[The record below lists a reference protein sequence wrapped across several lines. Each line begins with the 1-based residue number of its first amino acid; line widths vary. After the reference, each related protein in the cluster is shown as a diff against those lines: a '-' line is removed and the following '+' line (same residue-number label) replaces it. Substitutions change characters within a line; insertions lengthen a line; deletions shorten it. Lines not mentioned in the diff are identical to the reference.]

1 VPALAV
7 AQPSSPASVPPT
19 PPPSAAAAATEP
31 SAAPVLA
38 PGAGD
43 AAQQDLDRRY
53 QELLARQ
60 NATEQRLHELELQ
73 RATQPAVPAAV
84 PNAPEAPLA
93 GYSDKNFFLRDAND
107 DFVLIPKGRL
117 NVDTYTFLNRGDK
130 PAGVVA
136 NSSADPRPK
145 NTIFLRR
152 ARFGVAGTIAK
163 VIDFRF
169 EAEFASLPTAGQ
181 YATMTDASII
191 YNSNPYLK
199 FELGQTYAPFS
210 LENQTSENYTDF
222 MERSA
227 SVRFAV
233 PLTRDTGAM
242 IFGEAPHNIVRY
254 HVGVFNGD
262 GQNFKNLDNHP
273 AYIGRV
279 TVSPLGALP
288 GHPAWLDE
296 VWIGGS
302 FWRQTATN
310 IGGAAAPSTSAATQG
325 DLSSVT
331 TQSGLSIFSSN
342 YSNGVDASANAI
354 RSHLAPDGTTSK
366 YALEL
371 NVPLFERYGVRGE
384 YLHQSIELREYQDTS
399 NMGAVGRARGARGRF
414 VGSGGYAEMYAWL
427 GGDVHADHPGL
438 YASPHWKGYKAPPP
452 VAWSVLLAAK
462 YEHIGFD
469 VEDLPTAASA
479 TGKATTDA
487 GVGHY
492 GLDIFEL
499 GASLW
504 YTRHSR
510 LAANYVLNYLGA
522 GHDRAASS
530 ETKNLFYKK
539 SENELLFR
547 WAVNY

>member
-1 VPALAV
+1 
-7 AQPSSPASVPPT
+7 
-19 PPPSAAAAATEP
+19 
-31 SAAPVLA
+31 
-38 PGAGD
+38 
-43 AAQQDLDRRY
+43 
-53 QELLARQ
+53 
-60 NATEQRLHELELQ
+60 
-73 RATQPAVPAAV
+73 
-84 PNAPEAPLA
+84 
-93 GYSDKNFFLRDAND
+93 
-107 DFVLIPKGRL
+107 
-117 NVDTYTFLNRGDK
+117 LNRGAT
-130 PAGVVA
+130 PAGPT
-136 NSSADPRPK
+136 NGSADTRPK

-152 ARFGVAGTIAK
+152 ARFGVAGTFAK

-169 EAEFASLPTAGQ
+169 EAEFASPPTAGQ

-199 FELGQTYAPFS
+199 LELGQTYAPFA

-254 HVGVFNGD
+254 QLGVFNGD

-288 GHPAWLDE
+288 EPHAAWLDE
-296 VWIGGS
+296 VWLGGS
-302 FWRQTATN
+302 FWHQTATN
-310 IGGAAAPSTSAATQG
+310 LGGAVAPSSSAATQG

-342 YSNGVDASANAI
+342 YGNGVDANGNAI
-354 RSHLAPDGTTSK
+354 RSHLAPDGLTDK
-366 YALEL
+366 FALEL
-371 NVPLFERYGVRGE
+371 NVPISERYGVRGE

-399 NMGAVGRARGARGRF
+399 NLGSTTRVRGARGKF
-414 VGSGGYAEMYAWL
+414 VGSGGYAEVYAWL

-438 YASPHWKGYKAPPP
+438 YSSPHWKGYKPTPP
-452 VAWSVLLAAK
+452 VAWAVLLAAK

-469 VEDLPTAASA
+469 VENLPAETSAS
-479 TGKATTDA
+479 GKAVADA

-492 GLDIFEL
+492 GLNVYEL

-510 LAANYVLNYLGA
+510 IAANYVLNYLGA
-522 GHDRAASS
+522 TPVK
-530 ETKNLFYKK
+530 TKNVFYKK

-547 WAVNY
+547 WAVNF